1 MIKRITAIL
10 LLCIMSVYSVCSAQ
24 ENITVTV
31 NGQAVEFDVPPQII
45 NDRTMLP
52 MRKIFEALGAEIE
65 WIESSQAII
74 AAKGSLI
81 ITLRIGYEDMSA
93 TDILTGETKK
103 ITLDSVPVILEERTL
118 VPVRAVSEAFGL
130 KVNWDADTSEV
141 SIVNQE

>member
-1 MIKRITAIL
+1 M
-10 LLCIMSVYSVCSAQ
+10 
-24 ENITVTV
+24 TV